1 MRSSE
6 PELLACP
13 RCAGELRGLRCESCD
28 VQYTAP
34 GGIPDLRVPA
44 DARTEAVREFYAR
57 APFPGYPPRD
67 SLQALHAR
75 ALRSEFVR
83 GLDQAIPGDARV
95 LELGCGT
102 GQLSLFLASADRRV
116 VGADLARPSLE
127 LARDAA
133 ARYRVRH
140 VQFVET
146 DLRTPGLRRGAFD
159 VVICSGVLHLTPD
172 PRASFAAVAQ
182 LARPGG
188 VVAIGVYN
196 AYARIPLRLR
206 RSLARLTGFRWIP
219 WDPILHDRRAEP
231 TRREAWLRDQYQH
244 VEEHRHTLR
253 EVQRW
258 FRENDIEYVRA
269 LPSALLDGE
278 EPDLFA
284 QSPDD
289 WALEGLIAQL
299 AWMRTLGR
307 EGGLFVA
314 VGSRLLSCGASGA
327 GTVSSGFANPTTGA

>member
-1 MRSSE
+1 MRCSE
-6 PELLACP
+6 HELLACP
-13 RCAGELRGLRCESCD
+13 RCAGELRRLRCGSCG
-28 VQYTAP
+28 VQYAAP
-34 GGIPDLRVPA
+34 GGIPDLRLPA

-67 SLQALHAR
+67 SLLALRAR
-75 ALRSEFVR
+75 ARRSAFAR
-83 GLDQAIPGDARV
+83 G

-127 LARDAA
+127 LAQAA
-133 ARYRVRH
+133 AERYGVPS

-146 DLRTPGLRRGAFD
+146 DLRTPGLRRSAFD
-159 VVICSGVLHLTPD
+159 VVICSGVLHHTPD
-172 PRASFAAVAQ
+172 PRAAFAAVAR

-196 AYARIPLRLR
+196 AYARVPLRLR
-206 RSLARLTGFRWIP
+206 RSLARLTGFRFIP
-219 WDPILHDRRAEP
+219 GDPVLRDRRAEP
-231 TRREAWLRDQYQH
+231 ARREAWLRDQYQH
-244 VEEHRHTLR
+244 VEEHRHTLG

-258 FRENDIEYVRA
+258 FRENGIEYLRA
-269 LPSALLDGE
+269 LPSALLAGD

-299 AWMRTLGR
+299 TWMRSLGG

-314 VGSRLLSCGASGA
+314 IGSRLASG
-327 GTVSSGFANPTTGA
+327 

>member
-1 MRSSE
+1 MRCSE
-6 PELLACP
+6 HELIACP
-13 RCAGELRGLRCESCD
+13 RCAGELRRLRCGSCG
-28 VQYTAP
+28 VQFAAP
-34 GGIPDLRVPA
+34 GGIPDLRLPT

-67 SLQALHAR
+67 SLLALRAR
-75 ALRSEFVR
+75 ARRSAFAR
-83 GLDQAIPGDARV
+83 GLDEAIPGDARV

-116 VGADLARPSLE
+116 VGADLARPPLE
-127 LARDAA
+127 LAQAA
-133 ARYRVRH
+133 AERYGVPN

-159 VVICSGVLHLTPD
+159 VVICSGVLHHTPD
-172 PRASFAAVAQ
+172 PRAAFAAVAR

-196 AYARIPLRLR
+196 AYARVPLRLR
-206 RSLARLTGFRWIP
+206 RSLARLTGFRFIP
-219 WDPILHDRRAEP
+219 WDPVLHDRRAEP
-231 TRREAWLRDQYQH
+231 ARREAWLRDQYQH
-244 VEEHRHTLR
+244 VEEHRHTLG

-258 FRENDIEYVRA
+258 FRENGIEYLRA
-269 LPSALLDGE
+269 LPSALLAVD

-284 QSPDD
+284 QSADD

-299 AWMRTLGR
+299 TWMRSLGG

-314 VGSRLLSCGASGA
+314 IGSRFASG
-327 GTVSSGFANPTTGA
+327 